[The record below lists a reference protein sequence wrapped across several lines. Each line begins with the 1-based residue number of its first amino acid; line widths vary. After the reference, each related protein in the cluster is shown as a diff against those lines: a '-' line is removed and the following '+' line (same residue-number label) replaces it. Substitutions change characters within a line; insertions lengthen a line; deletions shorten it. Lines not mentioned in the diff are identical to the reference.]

1 MVDSE
6 LKADIVRTS
15 SNSTSSDCNSS
26 SDSENGNKL
35 QNSRKRP
42 AREID
47 FRLKYKTEICRN
59 WETGFCEFG
68 DKCAFAHGAD
78 ELRQKTH
85 LSSNYKTKKCKQ
97 FYELGYCMYGNRCQ
111 FRHKEESPSSKAS
124 TNPSNSLAS
133 SRKSSEENSSKRRLP
148 IFVDLEVRGFI
159 ES

>member
-1 MVDSE
+1 MAGLETKPDIAHISSYSTNSE
-6 LKADIVRTS
+6 TS
-15 SNSTSSDCNSS
+15 SS

-35 QNSRKRP
+35 QSSQKRP

-59 WETGFCEFG
+59 WESGLCEFG
-68 DKCAFAHGAD
+68 DKCAFAHGAE

-111 FRHKEESPSSKAS
+111 FRHKEETHSSKAS
-124 TNPSNSLAS
+124 INPSTSLAS
-133 SRKSSEENSSKRRLP
+133 SRKSSEEILAKRRLP
-148 IFVDLEVRGFI
+148 IFEDLEDRGFI
-159 ES
+159 KS